1 MYLWESRVKRVR
13 TEARGDVPLG
23 TPCDRE
29 WDRGYYVSLREGTSA
44 YPLLCADT
52 LVLNFTVVVEVV
64 VKVNGTVSSKS
75 NDLNLICYGS
85 VFEPA
90 LSAHMVDLC
99 GLCVV

>member
-1 MYLWESRVKRVR
+1 M
-13 TEARGDVPLG
+13 
-23 TPCDRE
+23 
-29 WDRGYYVSLREGTSA
+29 
-44 YPLLCADT
+44 
-52 LVLNFTVVVEVV
+52 LNFTVVVEVV